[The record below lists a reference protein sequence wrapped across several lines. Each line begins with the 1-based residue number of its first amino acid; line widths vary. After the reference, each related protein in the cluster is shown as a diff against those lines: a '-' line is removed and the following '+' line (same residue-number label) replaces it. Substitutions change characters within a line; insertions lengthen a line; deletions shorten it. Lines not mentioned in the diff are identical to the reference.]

1 MTASARLAIR
11 QIRRGWLIVLLLVS
25 ALSAIVVVQYRYT
38 FADPAQ
44 VASLG
49 VLALNPA
56 IRVLFGVPLALDSAG
71 GFTVWR
77 TGTFAAVTVAAWGLL
92 EATRIT
98 RGEEQSGRRSCSPA
112 NIGCYR
118 LWCSIWWCF

>member
-11 QIRRGWLIVLLLVS
+11 QIRRGWLIVLVLVS
-25 ALSAIVVVQYRYT
+25 AFSAIVVVQYRYT
-38 FADPAQ
+38 FTDPAQ

-77 TGTFAAVTVAAWGLL
+77 TGTFAAVTVAAGVCWK
-92 EATRIT
+92 R
-98 RGEEQSGRRSCSPA
+98 RGSPEVRSSRVGGRC
-112 NIGCYR
+112 
-118 LWCSIWWCF
+118 W

>member
-11 QIRRGWLIVLLLVS
+11 QIRRGWLIVLVLVS

-38 FADPAQ
+38 FTDPAQ

-49 VLALNPA
+49 VLAPNPA

-71 GFTVWR
+71 GLRSGVP
-77 TGTFAAVTVAAWGLL
+77 APLL
-92 EATRIT
+92 PSRL
-98 RGEEQSGRRSCSPA
+98 PA
-112 NIGCYR
+112 GVC
-118 LWCSIWWCF
+118 W